1 MNRLVATILVGC
13 VVSALWAA
21 DSHLQRINAI
31 KKNADYLY
39 GEATMAVQAD
49 AASLAYEQL
58 QKQVFDWAQRDSIT
72 LKVKSVTEIN
82 RLADTLMMRRA
93 EMYRVF
99 AYVRKSDLTEPSAPP
114 QDSLVT
120 DSIKPLVNDSV
131 KPLVNDS
138 VKPLPND
145 SVKLLSNDSVKS
157 LVNDSVRQVIRQR
170 FFGKK
175 NRQNDALLRIKEAK
189 NFFELKAIMQPL
201 KERGDIIDYGKY
213 ATAKQPEL
221 CYLIVYD
228 PAGNIRALLG
238 KGDNVRKNLKTGSD
252 DGIGNYRGCGAIWFI
267 LNEK

>member
-1 MNRLVATILVGC
+1 MNRLVATILMGC

-39 GEATMAVQAD
+39 GEATMAVQTD

-114 QDSLVT
+114 QDSLV
-120 DSIKPLVNDSV
+120 
-131 KPLVNDS
+131 
-138 VKPLPND
+138 
-145 SVKLLSNDSVKS
+145 NDSVKS

-170 FFGKK
+170 FFGKR

-213 ATAKQPEL
+213 ATAKQPEQ

-252 DGIGNYRGCGAIWFI
+252 DGIGNYRGCGAIWFT

>member
-13 VVSALWAA
+13 IVSALWAA
-21 DSHLQRINAI
+21 DGHLQRINAI

-72 LKVKSVTEIN
+72 LKVRSVTEIN

-99 AYVRKSDLTEPSAPP
+99 VYVRKSDLTEPSVQP
-114 QDSLVT
+114 QDTLAT
-120 DSIKPLVNDSV
+120 DSV
-131 KPLVNDS
+131 KPMS
-138 VKPLPND
+138 T
-145 SVKLLSNDSVKS
+145 DSVKS

-170 FFGKK
+170 FSGKK

-213 ATAKQPEL
+213 ATAKQPEQ

-252 DGIGNYRGCGAIWFI
+252 DGISNYRGCGAIWFT

>member
-99 AYVRKSDLTEPSAPP
+99 AYVRKSDLTEPSALS

-120 DSIKPLVNDSV
+120 DSI